1 MKDTALRIKQ
11 TALRL
16 FTEYGF
22 EGTSMSDIAKA
33 VGIKTPSIYA
43 HYESKEQLFIQ
54 LIEEVIGEEQA
65 GWMAMIEKNAALNQS
80 AQAKLKQFFEF
91 FTDFNEL
98 SIGQTFLK
106 RTVLVPPRGL
116 VERIRQDLLAYE
128 ETISAHLLLLLQE
141 ASAEAGA
148 GGIDGKRLLAVFYAL
163 IDGLLVEY
171 QLYDADTH
179 RGRTLLAWEWFWD
192 SIKRG
197 G

>member
-1 MKDTALRIKQ
+1 MNDTALRIKQ

-22 EGTSMSDIAKA
+22 EGTSMSDIAKE

-43 HYESKEQLFIQ
+43 HYESKEQLFIR

-65 GWMAMIEKNAALNQS
+65 SWMAMMERSNALEQS
-80 AQAKLKQFFEF
+80 AQAKLKLFFEF
-91 FTDFNEL
+91 FTDFNQL

-116 VERIRQDLLAYE
+116 VERIRKDLLAYE
-128 ETISAHLLLLLQE
+128 DTISAHLLLLLQD
-141 ASAEAGA
+141 AAAEAGA
-148 GGIDGKRLLAVFYAL
+148 ARVDGKRLLAVFYAL

-171 QLYDADTH
+171 QLYDTDTH
-179 RGRTLLAWEWFWD
+179 RERTRLAWEWFWD
-192 SIKRG
+192 GIKRG
-197 G
+197 E